1 MEAAKERVL
10 SRLKQLPKLMP
21 AKKPRQPLD
30 PKQHHAGSERHLHR
44 LRPVFVSHTALRRD
58 SHHGYTGETDTCA
71 SHDNMLGSVARA
83 VG

>member
-30 PKQHHAGSERHLHR
+30 PSNIMQGLNVTYA
-44 LRPVFVSHTALRRD
+44 D
-58 SHHGYTGETDTCA
+58 
-71 SHDNMLGSVARA
+71 
-83 VG
+83 